1 MLEDHLKLA
10 ITCRRLR
17 SGPADAYIDDF
28 ADWLRE
34 RGYPANS
41 RSFMLRS
48 MAAWTDWLT
57 EKSFP
62 GGDFVAGYEACRTEL
77 SEHGRVRYQR
87 GPNRNSLAA
96 AAVFIR
102 FLREQGCTGR
112 RAAADSERTVA
123 AAEAVSES
131 GCCATKA

>member
-62 GGDFVAGYEACRTEL
+62 WRGLRGGI
-77 SEHGRVRYQR
+77 R
-87 GPNRNSLAA
+87 GVPDG
-96 AAVFIR
+96 AV
-102 FLREQGCTGR
+102 
-112 RAAADSERTVA
+112 
-123 AAEAVSES
+123 
-131 GCCATKA
+131 